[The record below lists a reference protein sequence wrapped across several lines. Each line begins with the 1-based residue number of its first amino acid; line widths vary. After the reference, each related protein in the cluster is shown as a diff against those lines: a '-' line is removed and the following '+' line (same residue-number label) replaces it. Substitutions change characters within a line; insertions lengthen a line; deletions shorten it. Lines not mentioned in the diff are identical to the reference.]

1 MVEITIDGRVCPV
14 EEGRTIMDAAYAND
28 VYIPAVC
35 HHPSLPPFENL
46 SLSGRVYRGHAA
58 IENEPAGADV
68 VTALEGCGLCVVGVN
83 GGDPVRACCTTVTA
97 GMVVT
102 TEGEDLRQLRCERL
116 SDILARHPH
125 ACITCAQREGCSLE
139 DCSSNT
145 AREER
150 CCSQFHNCE
159 LRKVSEYVGV
169 AENTPRF
176 RHPGLAVPGGE
187 PLFNRDFN
195 LCIDCVRCVRACNQ
209 VRGVEALGLVHSG
222 GRLVVGSVAPTLAE
236 SECRFCGA
244 CVEVCPTGALSDKN
258 GAGDRES
265 RLVPCTNTCAAGADV
280 PGYIRAVADGDY
292 GRAAALIRQALPLP
306 GVLGH
311 ICFHECETQC
321 RRGRIDDPIAICA
334 IKRFAVDRGDQFARA
349 SMPAPAE
356 NGRKVAIVGGGP
368 AGLSASYFLRFKG
381 YNVGV
386 FDAAERAGGVPATA
400 IPGHRLPADVMERD
414 VDFIRQLGVEIETGR
429 AFENGGEMSALLD
442 EEFDALL
449 VAVGLPDSR
458 TLDVAGKDLR
468 GVHWGLDFLQSSN
481 GGSGAGAG
489 QPVETGNNIVVVGGG
504 NVAVDVAM
512 TALRMTGGKGSV
524 RLFCLEGRDEM
535 PAHDYEIGK
544 AEAEGIEINPAWG
557 PAAISGRNG
566 AVESV
571 TFRRCT
577 SVFDDNGGFAP
588 QYDDTVTETAAA
600 TSVILAVGQ
609 APSGAVPG
617 AGDGVFFA
625 GDAAGKGPFSVVDA
639 VASGRKAAEDIDRY
653 LGGDGHVTIEVD
665 PGDPPPQWIGRVEGF
680 ASQARAAVP
689 TEDPLKRRIDFREI
703 EGAYAEDDARSEAAR
718 CLQCDL
724 RLVIG
729 AVQLPPERW
738 LAFEREMVARAP
750 AAAGVLVL
758 ADGEKKATLIK
769 GTEDIRGAL
778 EEKLA
783 DGAAAEWFKWEEDG
797 MYTKRESELIQS
809 HLNRYG
815 EMPGGGDDELD
826 DLF

>member
-1 MVEITIDGRVCPV
+1 MVEITIDGCVCAV
-14 EEGRTIMDAAYAND
+14 EEGRTIMDAAYAGG
-28 VYIPAVC
+28 VYIPAIC
-35 HHPSLPPFENL
+35 HHPSLPPFENIPL
-46 SLSGRVYRGHAA
+46 AERVYRGDTA
-58 IENEPAGADV
+58 IENEAAGAGV
-68 VTALEGCGLCVVGVN
+68 ITALEGCGLCVVSVD
-83 GGDPVRACCTTVTA
+83 GGEPVRACCTTVTA
-97 GMVVT
+97 GMSVT
-102 TEGEDLRQLRCERL
+102 TEREDLRQLRRERL

-145 AREER
+145 AREDR
-150 CCSQFHNCE
+150 CCPQFHNCE

-169 AENTPRF
+169 PENTPRF
-176 RHPGLAVPGGE
+176 QHPGLALPSGE
-187 PLFNRDFN
+187 PLFDRDFN
-195 LCIDCVRCVRACNQ
+195 LCIDCARCVRACNQ
-209 VRGVEALGLVHSG
+209 VRGVEALGLVHNV

-265 RLVPCTNTCAAGADV
+265 WLVPCTNTCAAGADV
-280 PGYIRAVADGDY
+280 PGYIRAVAEGEC

-311 ICFHECETQC
+311 ICFHECETEC
-321 RRGRIDDPIAICA
+321 RRGRIDEPIAICA
-334 IKRFAVDRGDQFARA
+334 IKRHAVDRGDDFARA
-349 SMPAPAE
+349 SMPAPAD
-356 NGRKVAIVGGGP
+356 NGRKVAVVGGGP

-381 YNVGV
+381 YRVGV

-400 IPGHRLPADVMERD
+400 IPRHRLPADVMERD
-414 VDFIRQLGVEIETGR
+414 VEFIRELGVEIETGR
-429 AFENGGEMSALLD
+429 VFEDGGEMSALLED
-442 EEFDALL
+442 GYDALL
-449 VAVGLPDSR
+449 VAVGLPASR
-458 TLDVAGKDLR
+458 TLDVAGNDLR
-468 GVHWGLDFLQSSN
+468 GVHWGLDFLRSSSS
-481 GGSGAGAG
+481 SGAG
-489 QPVETGNNIVVVGGG
+489 TGESIDTGDNVVVVGGG
-504 NVAVDVAM
+504 NVAIDVAM
-512 TALRMTGGKGSV
+512 TALRLTGGTGSV

-535 PAHDYEIGK
+535 PAHDYEIRK

-557 PAAISGRNG
+557 PVAISGHSG

-577 SVFDDNGGFAP
+577 SVFDDGGGFAP
-588 QYDDTVTETAAA
+588 QYDDAVTDTAAA

-609 APSGAVPG
+609 APSEAVPG
-617 AGDGVFFA
+617 PADGVFFA

-639 VASGRKAAEDIDRY
+639 VASGRKAAAEIDRF
-653 LGGDGHVTIEVD
+653 LGGDGDVSIEVD
-665 PGDPPPQWIGRVEGF
+665 PGDPPAQWIGRITGF
-680 ASQARAAVP
+680 ASRARAVVP

-703 EGAYAEDDARSEAAR
+703 EGAYTEDDARSEAAR

-724 RLVIG
+724 RLAIG

-738 LAFEREMVARAP
+738 LAFERELASRAP
-750 AAAGVLVL
+750 AVEGVLIL

-778 EEKLA
+778 EEKLT
-783 DGAAAEWFKWEEDG
+783 DGVAAEWFMWEEDG
-797 MYTKRESELIQS
+797 MYTKRESELIQA

-815 EMPGGGDDELD
+815 EMPGGGGDELD